1 MLTTYDE
8 NEVMKDIIID
18 DLEDLGDYLDVKQMA
33 QNIKGYCEQDIRDLI
48 EKGILPVVFKNG
60 VQKVKLEDYAGWYA
74 DVIDEIPKN
83 GDDPDFYEGLIH

>member
-48 EKGILPVVFKNG
+48 EKGILPAMFKNG

-83 GDDPDFYEGLIH
+83 GDDSDLYNGFIH